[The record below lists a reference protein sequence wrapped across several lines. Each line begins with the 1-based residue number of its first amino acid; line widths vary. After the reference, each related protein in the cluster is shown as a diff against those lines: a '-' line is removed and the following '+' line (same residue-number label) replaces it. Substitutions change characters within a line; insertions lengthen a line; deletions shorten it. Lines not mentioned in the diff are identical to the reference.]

1 MLEILALIFL
11 TRDVGKIALK
21 KGLKPGRWKLYAVLA
36 WFAGEIPGIVFGLLL
51 FEPNNLI
58 SIELVAVAGAL
69 TGFLILRSALL
80 KKPDSIEN
88 EIEQIGNNT

>member
-21 KGLKPGRWKLYAVLA
+21 KGLKPGMWKLYAVLA
-36 WFAGEIPGIVFGLLL
+36 WFAGEIPGIIIGVLL
-51 FEPNNLI
+51 FGIDNLI
-58 SIELVAVAGAL
+58 SVELVAVAGAL

-80 KKPDSIEN
+80 KKPDTLEN
-88 EIEQIGNNT
+88 EIEQIGNNQ